1 MVAEEV
7 DGRQP
12 LDNYRTVLDH
22 CRTPGRMLW
31 AMATVQPEGAGAR
44 RRP

>member
-1 MVAEEV
+1 MVAEEA

-12 LDNYRTVLDH
+12 LDHYRTVLDR
-22 CRTPGRMLW
+22 CRTQGRMLW
-31 AMATVQPEGAGAR
+31 AMATVHTGAAGGR